1 MYKLLRGQ
9 AFDKPFVIDMICEHL
24 KGFFFI
30 KIFRFRSDFIKR
42 DLEKDTRNSEF
53 IAYELDSSTFHV
65 YKRVFFYDLLG
76 HNGFR
81 RSDTSDLVKHD
92 GQWR

>member
-1 MYKLLRGQ
+1 MYKFLRGQ

-30 KIFRFRSDFIKR
+30 KILRFDSDFIKR
-42 DLEKDTRNSEF
+42 DLDKQTRDSEF
-53 IAYELDSSTFHV
+53 IAYELDSSAFHI

-81 RSDTSDLVKHD
+81 RSDTSDLLKQYR
-92 GQWR
+92 QWR

>member
-9 AFDKPFVIDMICEHL
+9 AFDKPFVIYMICEHL

-30 KIFRFRSDFIKR
+30 KILRFDSDFIKR
-42 DLEKDTRNSEF
+42 DLEKQARDSEF
-53 IAYELDSSTFHV
+53 ITYELDSSAFHV

-76 HNGFR
+76 HNSFR
-81 RSDTSDLVKHD
+81 RSDTSDLLE
-92 GQWR
+92 

>member
-1 MYKLLRGQ
+1 MLLRSK

-30 KIFRFRSDFIKR
+30 KIFRFRSDSIKR
-42 DLEKDTRNSEF
+42 NLEKQTRDSKF
-53 IAYELDSSTFHV
+53 ITYKLDSSAFHI
-65 YKRVFFYDLLG
+65 YKRVFFYDLFG

-81 RSDTSDLVKHD
+81 RSDTSDLVKHC
-92 GQWR
+92 R

>member
-1 MYKLLRGQ
+1 MRGQ
-9 AFDKPFVIDMICEHL
+9 AFDKPFVINMIREHL

-30 KIFRFRSDFIKR
+30 KILRFDSDFIKR
-42 DLEKDTRNSEF
+42 DLEKQARDSEF

-65 YKRVFFYDLLG
+65 YKRVFFDGLFG
-76 HNGFR
+76 HNRFR

>member
-9 AFDKPFVIDMICEHL
+9 AFDKPFVINMMYEHL

-30 KIFRFRSDFIKR
+30 KILRFGSDFIKG
-42 DLEKDTRNSEF
+42 DFKKYTRNSEF
-53 IAYELDSSTFHV
+53 IAYELDSSTFHI
-65 YKRVFFYDLLG
+65 YKRVFLYDLLG

-81 RSDTSDLVKHD
+81 RSDTSDLLK
-92 GQWR
+92 QYREWR